1 MKSLIG
7 YEPHTTV
14 DVDQKNMSWFVGFA
28 RRFYTI
34 ITWPNTFGDK
44 SSEVKI

>member
-7 YEPHTTV
+7 YEPHTKV
-14 DVDQKNMSWFVGFA
+14 DVDQKNMRWFVGFA
-28 RRFYTI
+28 RRFYTMGDLA
-34 ITWPNTFGDK
+34 NTFGDK